1 MDKKEIIT
9 NIGDQ
14 LIQHLIAAFQQIG
27 QLFNDN
33 DTLPEHPKLLY
44 YECDKDGNLVSG
56 VNIENLK
63 EKEIKEEVHTMPKPL
78 KYGQG
83 CVNLRIRKNKN
94 GTEYKFYEVRYYD
107 NYGIRHTTTTK
118 TQAEAIEF
126 LSKNN
131 KRSMRTIKRKQPI
144 TEKI

>member
-44 YECDKDGNLVSG
+44 YEYDKDGNLVSG

-63 EKEIKEEVHTMPKPL
+63 KK
-78 KYGQG
+78 
-83 CVNLRIRKNKN
+83 
-94 GTEYKFYEVRYYD
+94 
-107 NYGIRHTTTTK
+107 
-118 TQAEAIEF
+118 
-126 LSKNN
+126 
-131 KRSMRTIKRKQPI
+131 
-144 TEKI
+144 